1 MIRVILIAL
10 FIILSVAEASDISQ
24 LLCSGENHAIPE
36 MKLKMNQ
43 LQAELFHA
51 FDADNFTSITELKR
65 DIEFLEEQLRVALLS
80 ATSYLDLKSLPSKSF
95 DVWKVEQFI
104 NEHTTTIDLALN
116 CLYIIIQ
123 FFGEKGVST
132 IAFQSIIDRTKLHTN
147 AYAQYFAY
155 TKKGHVHRIRNIID
169 PYSHSGLHNKVY
181 EILVYPDFNMDPQF
195 SSKCHGIGALHR
207 KWLEYY
213 LTSPRKLIPRVM
225 TTYTNNMHPTDYL
238 NDILLLHN
246 ALNVEGVTALS
257 FILSGKTQYAS
268 PTALTLYHILLYK
281 LAYLTGFKVFI
292 SEQYPLIVRLW
303 ESIAPDTYTQSYT
316 HTTATTTTT
325 IPTHNTT
332 MLSTSEGLA
341 MHLKSI
347 LNKYSS
353 SSIFNGTSALN
364 HLYTILPY
372 ENTKHMYT
380 SNHTTNT
387 SGGDAQWLGEKN
399 GCSHATTGLRWLY
412 IMYVLLIMSSM
423 MCIMFII

>member
-10 FIILSVAEASDISQ
+10 FIILSVAEASNISQ
-24 LLCSGENHAIPE
+24 PVCSKENHAIPE

-95 DVWKVEQFI
+95 DVWKNKVEQFI

-116 CLYIIIQ
+116 CLYTIIQ

-132 IAFQSIIDRTKLHTN
+132 IAFESIADRSKLHAH
-147 AYAQYFAY
+147 AYTQYFAY
-155 TKKGHVHRIRNIID
+155 TKKGHVHRISNKID
-169 PYSHSGLHNKVY
+169 PYSHSALHNKVY
-181 EILVYPDFNMDPQF
+181 ELLVYPDFSMDPQF

-207 KWLEYY
+207 KWLEFY

-225 TTYTNNMHPTDYL
+225 TTYTNNIHPTDYL

-246 ALNVEGVTALS
+246 ALNEEGVTALS
-257 FILSGKTQYAS
+257 FILSGVNNTQNAS
-268 PTALTLYHILLYK
+268 PTALMLYHILLYK
-281 LAYLTGFKVFI
+281 LAYLTGFKVSI
-292 SEQYPLIVRLW
+292 SKQYPLIVSLW
-303 ESIAPDTYTQSYT
+303 DSAAPDIYTQSYT
-316 HTTATTTTT
+316 HTTTTTTTTTTT

-332 MLSTSEGLA
+332 TIPSMSECLA
-341 MHLKSI
+341 MYLKSM

-353 SSIFNGTSALN
+353 SSIFNDTSMGDEM
-364 HLYTILPY
+364 YTILPY

-380 SNHTTNT
+380 NTTN
-387 SGGDAQWLGEKN
+387 AIVV
-399 GCSHATTGLRWLY
+399 A
-412 IMYVLLIMSSM
+412 MSSCWM
-423 MCIMFII
+423 RKTGVAMRLLVV